1 MQIYNWDK
9 NRIYFIDKYET
20 IFSIS
25 LHNGIT
31 IINGESASG
40 KTLMCKRIMDI
51 QKDKNKIAQKYS
63 ADNIF
68 IVNDDN
74 IDKLSQQRDKL
85 IIIDRADIL
94 LSNKEI
100 NIINCDIHNRY
111 LIFARRP
118 LGIKVTPNHFATLV
132 KQGNDIATQY
142 EFNVKGWC

>member
-1 MQIYNWDK
+1 MQIYNWDENK
-9 NRIYFIDKYET
+9 IYFIDKYET
-20 IFSIS
+20 IFNIR
-25 LHNGIT
+25 LHGGIT

-40 KTLMCKRIMDI
+40 KTLMCSRIKDI

-74 IDKLSQQRDKL
+74 IDKLSQQRNKL

-100 NIINCDIHNRY
+100 NIINNDMHNRY

-132 KQGNDIATQY
+132 KQENEIVTQY